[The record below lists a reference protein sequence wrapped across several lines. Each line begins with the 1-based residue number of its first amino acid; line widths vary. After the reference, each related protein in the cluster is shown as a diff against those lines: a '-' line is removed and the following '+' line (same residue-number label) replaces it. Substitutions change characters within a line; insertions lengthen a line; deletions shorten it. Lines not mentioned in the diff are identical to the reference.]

1 MSDFSKQYAKA
12 LYELSKE
19 ENIVESVFGELSTIE
34 KIIDDNK
41 GYINL
46 IDTPAVPLAERLNL
60 LEGAFSGCSLYVKN
74 FLKILAEKK
83 CFHIYKKCVKEFK
96 ALYDEDNNI
105 ERVNALTCIPL
116 TEGQVKRLEEK
127 LEKIV
132 SKTVIINNII
142 DTDIMG
148 GVILK
153 LNNSQYDGSI
163 RSRLERLAMEL
174 RQIN

>member
-19 ENIVESVFGELSTIE
+19 ENIVESVFGELLTIE

-46 IDTPAVPLAERLNL
+46 IDTPAVPLYERLNL
-60 LEGAFSGCSLYVKN
+60 IEGAFSECSLYVKN

-83 CFHIYKKCVKEFK
+83 CFYILKKCVAEYQ
-96 ALYDEDNNI
+96 ALYDKDLNI
-105 ERVNALTCIPL
+105 ERVEAITCVPL
-116 TEGQVKRLEEK
+116 SESQIERLKEK
-127 LEKIV
+127 LETIT
-132 SKTVIINNII
+132 SKKVLLNNII
-142 DTDIMG
+142 DSDIMG

-153 LNNSQYDGSI
+153 LDNSQYDGSV
-163 RSRLERLAMEL
+163 RSRLERLSDSL
-174 RQIN
+174 KWN